1 MPTKADRKKGES
13 DSAPVPS
20 AFRPAAAAFAGDR
33 RVTLEKGWGAGNLVL
48 KLNGKIFVMLHK
60 GDLVAKLPES
70 RVDELVEKRAGTRFD
85 PRGDGREMKEWIV
98 VPEGGPSWVDLARE
112 AHGFGKA
119 SAAAGRRKPGSRK
132 KT

>member
-1 MPTKADRKKGES
+1 
-13 DSAPVPS
+13 V
-20 AFRPAAAAFAGDR
+20 AAAFARDR
-33 RVTLEKGWGAGNLVL
+33 QVTREKGWGAGNLVL

-98 VPEGGPSWVDLARE
+98 VSEGGSNWVDLARE
-112 AHGFGKA
+112 AHAFGKV
-119 SAAAGRRKPGSRK
+119 SAAAGRRPARSRK